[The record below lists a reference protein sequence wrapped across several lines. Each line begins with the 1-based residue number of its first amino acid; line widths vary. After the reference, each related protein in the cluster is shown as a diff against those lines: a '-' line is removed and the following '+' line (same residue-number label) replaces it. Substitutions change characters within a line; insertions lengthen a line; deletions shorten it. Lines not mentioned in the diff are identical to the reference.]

1 MLSHRAMYYGMT
13 KAFPGVNVVSEE
25 HDPAPFDRDACD
37 YIHEMLTNSY
47 SGPRTL
53 LYLFCLDSSLAS
65 GVNVARIE
73 QKHHKSGEVL

>member
-37 YIHEMLTNSY
+37 YIHEMWTNSY
-47 SGPRTL
+47 LELGVPST
-53 LYLFCLDSSLAS
+53 YLFCLGSYDAT
-65 GVNVARIE
+65 
-73 QKHHKSGEVL
+73 